1 MSEELGGLQ
10 DIQNLFS
17 KILGS
22 DVTIKDNIDATDEAV
37 FILMVNKL
45 EKTIK
50 MEHKLFEVGGI
61 DGHQLTDNLWFVVE
75 SCFKFIYGIEA
86 ANTISWYLYERKNP
100 DGKIVPLEDN
110 DGKKFI
116 LKNPKMLW
124 AYIKRKHLK
133 R

>member
-61 DGHQLTDNLWFVVE
+61 DGHQLADNLWFVVE
-75 SCFKFIYGIEA
+75 SCFKFIYGIDA
-86 ANTISWYLYERKNP
+86 ASIVSLYLY
-100 DGKIVPLEDN
+100 
-110 DGKKFI
+110 
-116 LKNPKMLW
+116 
-124 AYIKRKHLK
+124 
-133 R
+133 

>member
-1 MSEELGGLQ
+1 MSEELSGLN
-10 DIQNLFS
+10 DIKDLFS

-22 DVTIKDNIDATDEAV
+22 DITIKDNIDATDEVV
-37 FILMVNKL
+37 FITMVQKL
-45 EKTIK
+45 EKTII
-50 MEHKLFEVGGI
+50 MEHKLFEVGGV
-61 DGHQLTDNLWFVVE
+61 DGHKLTDPLWWVIE
-75 SCFKFIYGIEA
+75 SCFKFIYGLEA
-86 ANTISWYLYERKNP
+86 ANTVSWYLYERKNP
-100 DGKIVPLEDN
+100 DGKIVPLEDE

>member
-1 MSEELGGLQ
+1 MSEELSGLN
-10 DIQNLFS
+10 DIKDLFS

-22 DVTIKDNIDATDEAV
+22 DITIKDNIDATDEVV
-37 FILMVNKL
+37 FITMVNKL
-45 EKTIK
+45 EKTIN

-61 DGHQLTDNLWFVVE
+61 DGHKLTDNLWWVIE
-75 SCFKFIYGIEA
+75 NCFKFIYGIEA
-86 ANTISWYLYERKNP
+86 AHTVSWYLYERKNP